1 MSHDGAGP
9 GAPAQPVVSGPDG
22 VQTFSWNPHRRP
34 TTGLA
39 RRWRRPR
46 PVNNF
51 GDLLGPLVVR
61 AVAVRLGLD
70 LSRPSRSATLMS
82 IGSVLHLAPPGAV
95 VWGSGINGKMAT
107 DGATLRTLDV
117 RAVRGPLTRDRL
129 AAEGVEAPP
138 VYGDPAIL
146 LGELRPDLV
155 GRTPRHAVTV
165 IPNLNDA
172 PTSPRPFTDP
182 RRPVEEVLTRIAESE
197 LVVGSSLHGIIVAE
211 ALGVPARLVLSQ
223 HENPLKYDDY
233 YAGTQRD
240 AYTPAADVAE
250 AVRMGGEA
258 LPELATAPLLA
269 AFPTELWRRAD
280 R

>member
-1 MSHDGAGP
+1 MS
-9 GAPAQPVVSGPDG
+9 PVVSGPDE
-22 VQTFSWNPHRRP
+22 VRTFSWNPRRKP
-34 TTGLA
+34 PTGLA

-46 PVNNF
+46 PIDNF

-82 IGSVLHLAPPGAV
+82 VGSVLHLAPTGAV
-95 VWGSGINGKMAT
+95 VWGSGINGKMAA
-107 DGATLRTLDV
+107 DGAELRTLDV
-117 RAVRGPLTRDRL
+117 RAVRGPRTRDRL
-129 AAEGVEAPP
+129 AALGVEVPP
-138 VYGDPAIL
+138 VFGDPAIL

-172 PTSPRPFTDP
+172 TTYSRPFTDP
-182 RRPVEEVLTRIAESE
+182 RRPVQDVLTRISESE

-223 HENPLKYDDY
+223 HENAFKYDDY
-233 YAGTQRD
+233 YAGTGRD
-240 AYTPAADVAE
+240 TYAPAADVAE
-250 AVRMGGEA
+250 AVRMGGEE

-269 AFPTELWRRAD
+269 AFPTDLWHRAD